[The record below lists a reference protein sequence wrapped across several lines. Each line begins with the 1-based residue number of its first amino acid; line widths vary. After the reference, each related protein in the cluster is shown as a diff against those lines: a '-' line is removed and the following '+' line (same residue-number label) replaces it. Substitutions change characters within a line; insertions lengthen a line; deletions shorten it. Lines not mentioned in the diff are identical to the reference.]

1 MEKNIKTIIERTNE
15 FLKIPSS
22 ICYEKPFLDFLNQ
35 RAKAF
40 GYETILE
47 DRYLVIRPKVKSTIL
62 FSAHID
68 RHALIK
74 NEQNEIEY
82 LAFYLK
88 KKRGDQFLHEKH
100 EEIEEEFTS
109 SINKEYQHAEISLEE
124 DFILVKQKNK
134 PNLKFDRKGRKTFFE
149 SVGLRHT
156 KEDISSYDS
165 NTGEILNHYRTLR
178 NSVSV
183 DEKKVI
189 YDTNMPLKEE
199 DKIFMFN
206 SKAEEIGNLV
216 SGQID
221 NVISA
226 ACIFEL
232 IEKKE
237 LQQEVI
243 FTTEEEIGTSWECI
257 KDYSEKHNSKLK
269 LIVLDTSPYTTL
281 ENFHLGYLTL
291 REGDERADFDLELV
305 SSIKK
310 IVDEE
315 KIPTHYKPSFIGNTE
330 LGKVVLETEGKL
342 TGVTLQLPT
351 TNYHTTYETCT
362 KESLKNY
369 MKIIEKLNHF

>member
-1 MEKNIKTIIERTNE
+1 MDTKNIIKRTNK

-22 ICYEKPFLDFLNQ
+22 VTYEKPFLDFLEKK
-35 RAKAF
+35 AKQY

-47 DRYLVIRPKVKSTIL
+47 ERYLVIKPKNLITKYL

-68 RHALIK
+68 RHSLIK
-74 NEQNEIEY
+74 NENNELEY

-88 KKRGDQFLHEKH
+88 KKRGDIFMHEKN
-100 EEIEEEFTS
+100 EVLEEEFIS
-109 SINKEYQHAEISLEE
+109 KLSKMYVDAEISLQE
-124 DFILVKQKNK
+124 DFVLVKQKNK
-134 PNLKFDRKGRKTFFE
+134 PNLKFQRSGRKTFFE

-156 KEDISSYDS
+156 KESISSYNP
-165 NTGEILNHYRTLR
+165 NTGEILQSYTTLR

-216 SGQID
+216 SGQLD

-232 IEKKE
+232 IETQT

-269 LIVLDTSPYTTL
+269 LVVLDTSPYTTL
-281 ENFHLGYLTL
+281 ENYPLGYLTL
-291 REGDERADFDLELV
+291 REGDERAEFDLELV

-315 KIPTHYKPSFIGNTE
+315 NIPTHYKPSFIGNTE
-330 LGKVVLETEGKL
+330 LGKVVLETKGKIN
-342 TGVTLQLPT
+342 GVTLQLPT

-362 KESLKNY
+362 KESLENY
-369 MKIIEKLNHF
+369 MKIISKLNNF